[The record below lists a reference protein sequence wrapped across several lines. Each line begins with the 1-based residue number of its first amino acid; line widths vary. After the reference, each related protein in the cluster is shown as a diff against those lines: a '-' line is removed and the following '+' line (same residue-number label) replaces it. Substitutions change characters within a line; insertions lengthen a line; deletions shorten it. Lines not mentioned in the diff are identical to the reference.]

1 MRKPHEKAVGLPPFL
16 LALFASARRVRWPR
30 KLDRATDSG
39 RPLEQ
44 DDFGQNRFGFPNRAY
59 SDSPC

>member
-39 RPLEQ
+39 RPLAALVAGDAGE
-44 DDFGQNRFGFPNRAY
+44 
-59 SDSPC
+59 SH